1 MQYLKKPCL
10 EILAPAEKSGNIYYC
25 HFTNFLPQAIIYSIS
40 SPEVGAL
47 VTYLC
52 FDIVR
57 PRWEGKITLV
67 TKSIYQI
74 LTHCLLNHIF
84 FPITTTGHWP

>member
-10 EILAPAEKSGNIYYC
+10 EILARAEKSGNIYYC

-52 FDIVR
+52 FDIV
-57 PRWEGKITLV
+57 KTLV
-67 TKSIYQI
+67 TK
-74 LTHCLLNHIF
+74 
-84 FPITTTGHWP
+84 